1 VVKEGAPY
9 AERFLPALSAMF
21 LRLFSFPKPVVAA
34 VNGHAI
40 AGGCVMACA
49 ADYRLMSG
57 GKGTIGVPELK
68 VGVPFPLVAI
78 EILRF
83 AVTSGHLQELVFVG
97 KTYEPVAA
105 AQHRLIDEVVD
116 GAELL
121 DRARAIAERLATE
134 PVARFRIT
142 KQQLRRPVLDA
153 IVRHDD
159 ETAGAVI
166 RGWQDP
172 ATLAAI
178 DAYLKA
184 TLR

>member
-1 VVKEGAPY
+1 
-9 AERFLPALSAMF
+9 
-21 LRLFSFPKPVVAA
+21 
-34 VNGHAI
+34 
-40 AGGCVMACA
+40 
-49 ADYRLMSG
+49 
-57 GKGTIGVPELK
+57 
-68 VGVPFPLVAI
+68 
-78 EILRF
+78 
-83 AVTSGHLQELVFVG
+83 VFVG

-116 GAELL
+116 GAELM

-166 RGWQDP
+166 RGWQGP
-172 ATLAAI
+172 R
-178 DAYLKA
+178 DAQGDWALSGDDDGGSVEKVWQVVKVVKVSSG
-184 TLR
+184 LDLSPESPSQLS